1 MPTII
6 ESLKEFCND
15 YAEKHAFMHGFY
27 DGFTRMRG
35 LSERTK
41 NDHEVKKE
49 YHYAELGFLLGYI
62 SKILLILGFGYLGKE
77 SIII

>member
-27 DGFTRMRG
+27 DGFTKMRG

-41 NDHEVKKE
+41 NDNEVKNE
-49 YHYAELGFLLGYI
+49 YHYAELGFVLGYI
-62 SKILLILGFGYLGKE
+62 SKILFFIILWYFVKELI
-77 SIII
+77 IA